1 MPEPDD
7 SFGERLYISEMQLT
21 KAHLA
26 ADVNL
31 NDVADALS
39 EWTWLLGEE
48 WSALLVSAVGD
59 VFLSSRA
66 HAICRLDTGTAELE
80 TVAQTLEDFEAALA
94 DPETIADWFLEPV
107 VDELRLQGKQLE
119 SGQCYG
125 FTILPIFEG
134 GSYTSENRFRVS
146 AAEHIR
152 FTGEMHLQM
161 RDVPDG
167 GRLKVQLRE

>member
-1 MPEPDD
+1 MATRSKATGSRRVHVMPEPDD

-66 HAICRLDTGTAELE
+66 HAICRLDTGTVRSLAVRDSVHATPIVLTCCKVCRVGKACGNTKMYSPRPGPERPARRGLSP
-80 TVAQTLEDFEAALA
+80 TAPNVARPQTLGAQRRTRID
-94 DPETIADWFLEPV
+94 D
-107 VDELRLQGKQLE
+107 
-119 SGQCYG
+119 
-125 FTILPIFEG
+125 
-134 GSYTSENRFRVS
+134 
-146 AAEHIR
+146 
-152 FTGEMHLQM
+152 
-161 RDVPDG
+161 
-167 GRLKVQLRE
+167 